1 MSQSRSW
8 SVILHGGCSNSSPD
22 FKTQQEI
29 QQNLISILNTTVTT
43 LKAGATAR
51 EAVIHAVA
59 ALEDCPLFNAGKG
72 AALTIEGDHE
82 VIYPWIV
89 P

>member
-1 MSQSRSW
+1 MTQSRSW
-8 SVILHGGCSNSSPD
+8 SVILHGGCSNSCPD
-22 FKTQQEI
+22 VETQREI
-29 QQNLISILNTTVTT
+29 QRNLVLVLDNAVAA

-51 EAVIHAVA
+51 EVVIHAVA

-82 VIYPWIV
+82 VIYPSIV